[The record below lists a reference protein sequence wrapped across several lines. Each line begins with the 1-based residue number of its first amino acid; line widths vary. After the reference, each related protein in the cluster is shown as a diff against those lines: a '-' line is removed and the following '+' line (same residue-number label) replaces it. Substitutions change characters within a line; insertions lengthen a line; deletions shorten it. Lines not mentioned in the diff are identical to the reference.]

1 MAGTSNPVAS
11 AWPHGGDQGYI
22 VWRASFD
29 HLTGADTGGQVT
41 FAIIKC
47 PFDCRVKRAF
57 FSCFTAGIANPHT
70 DSKLQIVTDDGTPQ
84 TIVAARALT
93 GSDDAGAAVELTVA
107 DEGPIPQGGEIAIQ
121 MDTGDANFTLKNGCV
136 ELWVRPEY
144 A

>member
-1 MAGTSNPVAS
+1 MAGTSNPMAS
-11 AWPHGGDQGYI
+11 SWPHGADQGFL
-22 VWRASFD
+22 VLRASFS
-29 HLTGADTGGQVT
+29 HLTGSDTGGQVT

-47 PFDCRVKRAF
+47 PFDLRVKRAY
-57 FSCFTAGIANPHT
+57 FSCFTGGIVSPHA

-93 GSDDAGAAVELTVA
+93 GSDDAGAAIALTVA

-121 MDTGDANFTLKNGCV
+121 MDTGDANFTLKNGAV
-136 ELWVRPEY
+136 DLWVRPEY